1 MPMPLWKISARNNWN
16 FGKDMVLT
24 KGMYI
29 ELSTPTTTPPL
40 GQTQLQETIA
50 KAFNTKYST
59 KFEKSKMNSSH
70 LVCERVG

>member
-29 ELSTPTTTPPL
+29 ELSTLSTASPL

-70 LVCERVG
+70 LICEKIG